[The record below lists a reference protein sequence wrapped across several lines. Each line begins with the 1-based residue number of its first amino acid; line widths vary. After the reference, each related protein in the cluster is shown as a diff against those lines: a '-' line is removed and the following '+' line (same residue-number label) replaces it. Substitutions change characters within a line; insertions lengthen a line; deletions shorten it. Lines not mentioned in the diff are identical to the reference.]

1 MATSAKRPGLP
12 NPKSVV
18 MEIPFAP
25 AGVLSMAEVSPA
37 APKYRILRTTEVDE
51 YEKPPSKLEVAQS
64 LAPESM
70 VLEAAKKK
78 KKKKKK
84 KGKGKPK
91 AASGDL
97 YKGSSRKASKL
108 SISDAKMEKFSDL
121 ADLIATLPTDKV
133 MLTKGISKNDP
144 ASKRVAEEDRNVR
157 VDAYL
162 YAASREDDNDYH
174 FIVGRDPDTGGKEVY
189 MNMELSGLPPASAQ
203 SRAALEKAR
212 DAFKA
217 FFTKHFAG
225 NLPGTSY
232 DFYDPPIHIEVEG
245 SLFWDATHGAP
256 KDSKPGPQSLRA
268 KIPNVWELH
277 PISKIKL
284 IAP

>member
-37 APKYRILRTTEVDE
+37 APKYRILRTTEVDQ

-84 KGKGKPK
+84 GKTGKPK

-97 YKGSSRKASKL
+97 FKGSSRKASKL

-174 FIVGRDPDTGGKEVY
+174 FIVGRDPDAGGKEVY
-189 MNMELSGLPPASAQ
+189 MNMELSGLPPASAK

-268 KIPNVWELH
+268 KIPNVWEVH

>member
-1 MATSAKRPGLP
+1 MA
-12 NPKSVV
+12 
-18 MEIPFAP
+18 
-25 AGVLSMAEVSPA
+25 
-37 APKYRILRTTEVDE
+37 
-51 YEKPPSKLEVAQS
+51 
-64 LAPESM
+64 LA
-70 VLEAAKKK
+70 AAKKP
-78 KKKKKK
+78 KKKK
-84 KGKGKPK
+84 KGKTGKPK

-97 YKGSSRKASKL
+97 FKGSSRKASKL

-121 ADLIATLPTDKV
+121 ADLIATLLTDKV

-174 FIVGRDPDTGGKEVY
+174 FIVGRDPDAGGKEVY
-189 MNMELSGLPPASAQ
+189 MNMELSGLPAANAK

-217 FFTKHFAG
+217 FFTKNFAG

-245 SLFWDATHGAP
+245 SLFWDATHGGP

-268 KIPNVWELH
+268 KIPNVWEVH
-277 PISKIKL
+277 PISKINL

>member
-37 APKYRILRTTEVDE
+37 APKYRILRTTEVDQ

-84 KGKGKPK
+84 GKTGKPK

-174 FIVGRDPDTGGKEVY
+174 FIVGRDPDAGGKEVY
-189 MNMELSGLPPASAQ
+189 MNMELSGLPPASAK

-268 KIPNVWELH
+268 KIPNVWEVH

-284 IAP
+284 ISP

>member
-37 APKYRILRTTEVDE
+37 APKYRILRTTEVDG
-51 YEKPPSKLEVAQS
+51 YDKPPSKLEVAQS

-70 VLEAAKKK
+70 ALGAAKKAK
-78 KKKKKK
+78 KK
-84 KGKGKPK
+84 KGKPK

-97 YKGSSRKASKL
+97 FSGKSRKASKL
-108 SISDAKMEKFSDL
+108 SISAAKMQKFSDL
-121 ADLIATLPTDKV
+121 GDLIATLPSDKV
-133 MLTKGISKNDP
+133 MRPKGISKSDP

-157 VDAYL
+157 VDCYI

-174 FIVGRDPDTGGKEVY
+174 LILGRDPDAGGKEIY
-189 MNMELSGLPPASAQ
+189 MNMELSGLPPSNAK

-212 DAFKA
+212 NAFKA

-232 DFYDPPIHIEVEG
+232 DYYDPPIHIDVEG
-245 SLFWDATHGAP
+245 SLFWDASHGGV

-268 KIPNVWELH
+268 KIPSVWEVH
-277 PISKIKL
+277 PITKIKL

>member
-25 AGVLSMAEVSPA
+25 AGLLSLAEVSPA
-37 APKYRILRTTEVDE
+37 APKYRILRTTEVDQ
-51 YEKPPSKLEVAQS
+51 YETPPSKLEVAQS

-70 VLEAAKKK
+70 VLAAAKKS
-78 KKKKKK
+78 KKKKK
-84 KGKGKPK
+84 KGKGGKPK
-91 AASGDL
+91 AASGDMF
-97 YKGSSRKASKL
+97 KGSSRKASKL

-121 ADLIATLPTDKV
+121 ADLIATLLTDKV

-144 ASKRVAEEDRNVR
+144 ASERVAEEDRNVR

-162 YAASREDDNDYH
+162 YAASREKDNDYH
-174 FIVGRDPDTGGKEVY
+174 FIVGRDPDAGGKEVY
-189 MNMELSGLPPASAQ
+189 MNMELSGLPPADAK

-212 DAFKA
+212 DAFSA
-217 FFTKHFAG
+217 FINKHFAG

-232 DFYDPPIHIEVEG
+232 DYYDPPIHIEVEG
-245 SLFWDATHGAP
+245 SLFWDATHGGP
-256 KDSKPGPQSLRA
+256 KDSKPGPDSLRP
-268 KIPNVWELH
+268 KIPNVWEVH

-284 IAP
+284 TAP

>member
-18 MEIPFAP
+18 MEIPFSP
-25 AGVLSMAEVSPA
+25 AGVFSMAEVSPA
-37 APKYRILRTTEVDE
+37 APKYRILRTTEVDQ
-51 YEKPPSKLEVAQS
+51 YETPPSKLEVAQS

-70 VLEAAKKK
+70 VLEAAKKS
-78 KKKKKK
+78 KKK
-84 KGKGKPK
+84 KGKTKPK

-97 YKGSSRKASKL
+97 FKGTSRKASKL
-108 SISDAKMEKFSDL
+108 SISDAKTEKF
-121 ADLIATLPTDKV
+121 ADLGDMIATLVPDKT
-133 MLTKGISKNDP
+133 MRTKGITRD
-144 ASKRVAEEDRNVR
+144 AGSKRVAEEDRNVR
-157 VDAYL
+157 VDCYI
-162 YAASREDDNDYH
+162 YAASREDDRDYH
-174 FIVGRDPDTGGKEVY
+174 LILGRDPDAGGKEVY
-189 MNMELSGLPPASAQ
+189 LTMELSGLPPANAK

-217 FFTKHFAG
+217 FFAKHFAG

-232 DFYDPPIHIEVEG
+232 DFYDPPIHVEIEG
-245 SLFWDATHGAP
+245 SLFWDASHGGA
-256 KDSKPGPQSLRA
+256 KDSKPGPQSLRS
-268 KIPNVWELH
+268 KIPNVWEVH